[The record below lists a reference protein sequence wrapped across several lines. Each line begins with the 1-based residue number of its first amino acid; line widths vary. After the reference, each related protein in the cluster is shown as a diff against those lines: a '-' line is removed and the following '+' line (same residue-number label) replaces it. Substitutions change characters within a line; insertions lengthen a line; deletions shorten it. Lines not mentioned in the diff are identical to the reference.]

1 MKQTFTKYLGRIT
14 EKLELGLEEKWI
26 YLHYTKGTFERT
38 ACILKNAEKS
48 QQEYLEGFY
57 KENGVS
63 EAMKKEVEKFFMN
76 EKEFEDGTK
85 HWQEFANFLMK
96 ALSINMAL
104 GITIALTIYC
114 GYKLGTFLDAHYDF
128 YPAFTLTGIFSGI
141 GIGVLTGYSMIQ
153 KYFKS
158 AVENSKEKIK
168 KHTKVSIKR
177 GQEDSN
183 QYPLIEVTIEEVRKA
198 VREFSDNLP
207 KGVYRTILVKED
219 NSIDFEQLASILN
232 GVPSKKYYM
241 SKETYDL
248 FEENEK
254 QIPVEMDIVQRAVDQ
269 YVKDH
274 KEYPM
279 LKFDPQHRVNCYQLL
294 QEHYLKTQPDIQF
307 YITDLDG
314 LVTHIKPEKKLG
326 NSS

>member
-26 YLHYTKGTFERT
+26 YLHYTKGGFERT

-48 QQEYLEGFY
+48 QQEYLDSFY

-76 EKEFEDGTK
+76 EKEFADGPK
-85 HWQEFANFLMK
+85 HWKEFSNFLMK
-96 ALSINMAL
+96 TLSINMVL
-104 GITIALTIYC
+104 GITIALSVYG
-114 GYKLGTFLDAHYDF
+114 GYKIGTLLDARYSLN
-128 YPAFTLTGIFSGI
+128 PLFTLVGLFSGI
-141 GIGVLTGYSMIQ
+141 GISVLTGYSMVQ
-153 KYFKS
+153 KYPKS
-158 AVENSKEKIK
+158 SVQGNADQ
-168 KHTKVSIKR
+168 TKVKT
-177 GQEDSN
+177 DSLKKDS
-183 QYPLIEVTIEEVRKA
+183 QGLKEYPLIEVTLEEVRKA
-198 VREFSDNLP
+198 IREFSDNLP

-219 NSIDFEQLASILN
+219 NSIDFEQLASILK
-232 GVPSKKYYM
+232 GLPTKKYYM

-254 QIPVEMDIVQRAVDQ
+254 QIPIEMDRVQKAVDQ
-269 YVKDH
+269 YVKEH
-274 KEYPM
+274 KEFPM
-279 LKFDPQHRVNCYQLL
+279 LKFDPDHRVNYYQLL
-294 QEHYLKTQPDIQF
+294 QEHYLNSPPEIQF

-314 LVTHIKPEKKLG
+314 LVTHIKPGKKLG

>member
-1 MKQTFTKYLGRIT
+1 MKQTFIKYFGRIT

-26 YLHYTKGTFERT
+26 YLHYTKGRFEKT
-38 ACILKNAEKS
+38 ACVLKNAEKS

-63 EAMKKEVEKFFMN
+63 EAMKKEVEKFFLN
-76 EKEFEDGTK
+76 EKEMVNGTK
-85 HWQEFANFLMK
+85 QWKEFTNFLMK
-96 ALSINMAL
+96 VLSINMGL
-104 GITIALTIYC
+104 GITVALTVYG
-114 GYKLGTFLDAHYDF
+114 GYKIGTILDNRYDL
-128 YPAFTLTGIFSGI
+128 YPLFTLIGLFLGI

-158 AVENSKEKIK
+158 SVEGTNENDNKMK
-168 KHTKVSIKR
+168 KASLKRSHQESI
-177 GQEDSN
+177 E
-183 QYPLIEVTIEEVRKA
+183 YPQIEVTLEDVRKA

-207 KGVYRTILVKED
+207 KGVYRTILVQED
-219 NSIDFEQLASILN
+219 NSIDFEQLAPILD
-232 GVPSKKYYM
+232 GIPSKKYYM

-254 QIPVEMDIVQRAVDQ
+254 KIPYEMDIVQRAVDQ

-279 LKFDPQHRVNCYQLL
+279 LKFDPQHRVNYYQLL
-294 QEHYLKTQPDIQF
+294 QDHYLKSPPDIQF

-314 LVTHIKPEKKLG
+314 LVTHVKPGKKLG